1 MRGATEQAHPLRPAL
16 VPAGRGF
23 DRACPTARAA
33 LYSRAMSGLT
43 RYILRQTILLMLF
56 VAVAFSVAVWLVQS
70 LRLIDLI
77 VNRGLSVGLFLYLA
91 LLILPRLVEVVL
103 PIAAFVAVLFV
114 YNKLTAESELLV
126 MRAAGVS
133 EAGLARAAVL
143 TGLIAMAALYVLSL
157 EIVPTANRAF
167 KDLQFQIR
175 NRFATVLVQ
184 DGVFNT
190 LSDRLMVYD
199 IGRNEA
205 GDLMGLVIYDLR
217 DPQKPVTVFAE
228 RGAFADTPEG
238 PRLLLV
244 NGTRQE
250 RDRSNGHLS
259 VLSFDRYT
267 LDLSDLGD
275 AVVSRDRQPDERHT
289 SELLFPGA
297 RPAGDGSVRAFFVE
311 LNMRIEEPLTA
322 LAMALLPILCL
333 LPGDFDRRGQGRRVL
348 LATALAL
355 LFEVVDIGLK
365 DLSGRADAAIPLLY
379 LAVIVPVAAAAWM
392 LRGDRRGPAPV
403 AAP

>member
-1 MRGATEQAHPLRPAL
+1 
-16 VPAGRGF
+16 
-23 DRACPTARAA
+23 
-33 LYSRAMSGLT
+33 MSGLT

-77 VNRGLSVGLFLYLA
+77 VNRGLSIGLFLYLA

-126 MRAAGVS
+126 MRAAGLS
-133 EAGLARAAVL
+133 EAGLARAAIL
-143 TGLIAMAALYVLSL
+143 TGLIAMTVLYLLSL
-157 EIVPTANRAF
+157 EIVPASNRAF

-217 DPQKPVTVFAE
+217 DSQKPVTVFAE

-238 PRLLLV
+238 PRLVLV

-250 RDRSNGHLS
+250 REESNGHLS
-259 VLSFDRYT
+259 VLTFDRYT
-267 LDLSDLGD
+267 LDLAELGD
-275 AVVSRDRQPDERHT
+275 TVASRDRQPDERKT
-289 SELLFPGA
+289 SELLFPGV

-311 LNMRIEEPLTA
+311 LNMRLEEPLTA
-322 LAMALLPILCL
+322 LVLAVLPILCL
-333 LPGDFDRRGQGRRVL
+333 LPGEFDRRGQGRRVL
-348 LATALAL
+348 LAIALAL
-355 LFEVVDIGLK
+355 LFELVDIGLK
-365 DLSGRADAAIPLLY
+365 DLSGRADVAIPLLY
-379 LAVIVPVAAAAWM
+379 LSILVPLGALVWM
-392 LRGDRRGPAPV
+392 LRRDRRGAALVAPPL
-403 AAP
+403 A